1 MKLESLLLAGGCL
14 LLTGIAAF
22 AQSVDEGRLEFENRC
37 GGCHGGNG
45 AGGELGPQIVTR
57 VPTYDDQ
64 QFAALVRAGLPT
76 RGMPGLQMSDDDM
89 ASLTAFVRTFDAN
102 VDAPEHVLVETVNG
116 ETIEGDV
123 LNQSNWALQVL
134 DGNGRLVLLRREGD
148 LYRQVTT
155 DEDWPTYHGRI
166 DGNRFSSLK
175 QINKDNV
182 HRMAPKWVFN
192 MPGVGNSQTTPIVVD
207 GVMYVTSAN
216 EAWSLDAGTG
226 ARLWHFQQPRTEGL
240 IGNAAGGI
248 NRGVAIEGDHLYMV
262 TDHAHLLSLNRFT
275 GEVEWDT
282 TMADWL
288 ENYNATSAPLIVG
301 DLVIT
306 GTAGGDEGVRG
317 FIAAYDQESGDEVWR
332 TWTVPLPG
340 EPGSDSWK
348 GGGIAHPSAAA
359 WFTGNYD
366 PELDLVYWQT
376 GNPGPDLN
384 GDYRTGDNLYSDS
397 MLALDAK
404 TGEMKWYFQYTP
416 HDVWDWDAQQPFVLV
431 DREWN
436 GEQRKL
442 LVHANRNGFLY
453 VIDRTNGEFLSG
465 KQFVDAVTWAT
476 GIDENGRPIRVDGM
490 EPSVEG
496 TEACPSLLGATNWFS
511 TTYSEE
517 TGLYYVQTREAC
529 DVFTKR
535 ENEWEAGKGY
545 FGGSRKN
552 SPNKDPQKVLRALD
566 IETGEAVWEL
576 PQEGSGGSWGGVL
589 GTASDLIIFA
599 DDSGALAAADAR
611 TGAALWHFQT
621 NVLWKASPMT
631 YMFDGTQYIAIASGS
646 NILSFALVD

>member
-1 MKLESLLLAGGCL
+1 MG
-14 LLTGIAAF
+14 
-22 AQSVDEGRLEFENRC
+22 
-37 GGCHGGNG
+37 H
-45 AGGELGPQIVTR
+45 
-57 VPTYDDQ
+57 YDGHW
-64 QFAALVRAGLPT
+64 R
-76 RGMPGLQMSDDDM
+76 
-89 ASLTAFVRTFDAN
+89 
-102 VDAPEHVLVETVNG
+102 
-116 ETIEGDV
+116 
-123 LNQSNWALQVL
+123 
-134 DGNGRLVLLRREGD
+134 
-148 LYRQVTT
+148 
-155 DEDWPTYHGRI
+155 
-166 DGNRFSSLK
+166 
-175 QINKDNV
+175 
-182 HRMAPKWVFN
+182 
-192 MPGVGNSQTTPIVVD
+192 
-207 GVMYVTSAN
+207 
-216 EAWSLDAGTG
+216 
-226 ARLWHFQQPRTEGL
+226 
-240 IGNAAGGI
+240 
-248 NRGVAIEGDHLYMV
+248 
-262 TDHAHLLSLNRFT
+262 
-275 GEVEWDT
+275 
-282 TMADWL
+282 

-301 DLVIT
+301 ALVIT

-397 MLALDAK
+397 MLAFDAK
-404 TGEMKWYFQYTP
+404 TGAMKWYFQYTP

-431 DREWN
+431 DREWK

-442 LVHANRNGFLY
+442 PVHANRNGFIY
-453 VIDRTNGEFLSG
+453 VLDRTNGEFLSG
-465 KQFVDAVTWAT
+465 KQFVDAVSWST

-490 EPSVEG
+490 EPSEEG
-496 TEACPSLLGATNWFS
+496 TETCPSLLGATNWFS
-511 TTYSEE
+511 TSYSEE

-552 SPNKDPQKVLRALD
+552 SPDKDPQKILRALD

-611 TGAALWHFQT
+611 TGEALWHFQT

-646 NILSFALVD
+646 NILSFGLID